1 MSVSGVHLVSGQCS
15 LGVDC
20 KSISVPLHPPPL
32 GCSESFGDTNDGVI
46 ACRPDKTS
54 DEDPLGLLSGLSSE
68 ATDQSAQSVPGMP
81 RVSQS
86 ELVENAKP
94 PPPAK
99 KRGRKKGS
107 GTTLDITRGQWYHA
121 CKKYRELDGSVKM
134 SHTEFLR
141 SDQTEKVFTSTRS
154 QRQSFG
160 RWLKK
165 YDDGSLQDSS
175 AKREKIRKFT
185 EIEDKLISYLESK
198 AQAHRSDNC
207 GITWVVMQEMC
218 MKWAE
223 EMNIADFKCS
233 NGWLNA
239 TLNKRQ
245 TKKVDEV
252 TEAMKVIKSH
262 ILSSNFSQ
270 ECITALSSLEE
281 SMQLERLK
289 QEPNKKKRRQKQPC
303 KKQPSLSSHIG
314 NIHGETI

>member
-1 MSVSGVHLVSGQCS
+1 MFHY
-15 LGVDC
+15 
-20 KSISVPLHPPPL
+20 I
-32 GCSESFGDTNDGVI
+32 
-46 ACRPDKTS
+46 R

-68 ATDQSAQSVPGMP
+68 ATDQSAAQSVPGSMP
-81 RVSQS
+81 RVSKS
-86 ELVENAKP
+86 ASIENAKP

-107 GTTLDITRGQWYHA
+107 ITTLDITRGQWYHA
-121 CKKYRELDGSVKM
+121 CKKYRELEGGSVKM

-141 SDQTEKVFTSTRS
+141 SDQTEQVFTNTIS
-154 QRQSFG
+154 QRQAFG

-175 AKREKIRKFT
+175 AKREKIGKFT
-185 EIEDKLISYLESK
+185 EIEDQLLSYLDSQ

-218 MKWAE
+218 RKWAE
-223 EMNIADFKCS
+223 ERNIVDFKCS
-233 NGWLNA
+233 TGWLNL

-245 TKKVDEV
+245 QTKKKGDEV
-252 TEAMKVIKSH
+252 TEAMQVIKSH

-270 ECITALSSLEE
+270 ECLTALSSLEE

-289 QEPNKKKRRQKQPC
+289 QEPNKKKRRQKQPPC

>member
-1 MSVSGVHLVSGQCS
+1 MFHY
-15 LGVDC
+15 
-20 KSISVPLHPPPL
+20 
-32 GCSESFGDTNDGVI
+32 GDTNNDGVI

-54 DEDPLGLLSGLSSE
+54 DNEDPLGLLMSGLSSE
-68 ATDQSAQSVPGMP
+68 ATNQSAQSVPGSMP
-81 RVSQS
+81 RVNQS
-86 ELVENAKP
+86 ESIENAKP

-107 GTTLDITRGQWYHA
+107 ITTFDITRGQWYHA
-121 CKKYRELDGSVKM
+121 CKKYRELADGSVKM
-134 SHTEFLR
+134 MSHAEFLR
-141 SDQTEKVFTSTRS
+141 SDQTEKVFTSTIS
-154 QRQSFG
+154 QRQAFG

-175 AKREKIRKFT
+175 AKREKIGKFT
-185 EIEDKLISYLESK
+185 EIEDQLLSYLDSQ

-218 MKWAE
+218 KKWAE
-223 EMNIADFKCS
+223 ERNIADFKCS
-233 NGWLNA
+233 TGWLNL

-245 TKKVDEV
+245 TTKKKGNEV

-270 ECITALSSLEE
+270 ECLTDFSSLEE
-281 SMQLERLK
+281 SMQLERLQ
-289 QEPNKKKRRQKQPC
+289 QEPNKKKRRQKQPPC

-314 NIHGETI
+314 NIHSETI

>member
-1 MSVSGVHLVSGQCS
+1 MANHPMN
-15 LGVDC
+15 
-20 KSISVPLHPPPL
+20 VPLHPPPL
-32 GCSESFGDTNDGVI
+32 GCSECFGDTNDGVI

-54 DEDPLGLLSGLSSE
+54 DDEDPTLGLLTGLSSE
-68 ATDQSAQSVPGMP
+68 ATDQSAQSVPGNMP
-81 RVSQS
+81 RVRQS
-86 ELVENAKP
+86 ESIENAMP

-99 KRGRKKGS
+99 KRGRQKGS
-107 GTTLDITRGQWYHA
+107 ITTLDITRGQWYHA
-121 CKKYRELDGSVKM
+121 CKKYRELEGGSVKM

-141 SDQTEKVFTSTRS
+141 SDQTENAFTNTIS
-154 QRQSFG
+154 QRQAFG

-175 AKREKIRKFT
+175 AKREKIGKFT
-185 EIEDKLISYLESK
+185 EIEDQLLSYLDSQ

-218 MKWAE
+218 RKWAE
-223 EMNIADFKCS
+223 ERNIADFKCS
-233 NGWLNA
+233 TGWLNL

-245 TKKVDEV
+245 TTKKGDAV

-270 ECITALSSLEE
+270 ECLTALSSLEE

-289 QEPNKKKRRQKQPC
+289 QEPNKKKRRQKQPPC